1 MPYQLLADTVL
12 VVHALFIVFAVLGG
26 LLVLRWRQLLWL
38 HLPCVAW
45 VILLIIIIF
54 TAILFRTSAKWVYY
68 GGEK

>member
-45 VILLIIIIF
+45 VGLGSPC
-54 TAILFRTSAKWVYY
+54 AHSAA
-68 GGEK
+68 GSHS